1 MGKEFENEIKLLD
14 EVYSEM
20 LEAIMNKPELQDY
33 EVSRIYYEN
42 VSARLNKWVT
52 HVKDVKNKLEKQE
65 SLGDL
70 TADNRPA

>member
-20 LEAIMNKPELQDY
+20 VEAIMNKPELQDY

>member
-1 MGKEFENEIKLLD
+1 MPKEFENEIKLLD

-20 LEAIMNKPELQDY
+20 VEAIMNKPELQDY

-42 VSARLNKWVT
+42 VAARLNKWVN
-52 HVKDVKNKLEKQE
+52 HVKDVKNKLEEGEK
-65 SLGDL
+65 LDL